1 MARRGRSW
9 TAYFVLSTQYAV
21 PVGILLLATVAAAE
35 PASPDFPSRLEALA
49 AKCDELKLPEQAA
62 ITRDW
67 LIPRHPGRQ
76 YLFLPGAAEVP
87 APDGKAADFVK
98 KWYAKFRALR
108 TVQAAALFA
117 EAEQALA
124 DDRPTRA
131 YQLLFEVLREDPDHA
146 EARRILGYSR
156 KGNGPWLLPETE
168 RMRAEV
174 ARIPHARL
182 GWPAGKYWRLE
193 THHFQI
199 VTNHSAKEA
208 LEAGNLLE
216 DLHTLWRQMFFRY
229 WSNRA
234 ALEAR
239 FDGGREPL
247 APPRPRMQVVLFKT
261 RDEYL
266 AKLAP
271 AQPQIGVTLGI
282 YLDQERT
289 SYFYAGDTSVYPT
302 WQHEATHQLFQEAVP
317 GVIDHPG
324 EEQNFWAIEGVAL
337 YMESVKRGHS
347 TFSKDCWTAGGCE
360 ADRLQFA
367 RYRALAGDFYQPL
380 ASLVMMGREELQTS
394 ADIRKLYAQSAGIAQ
409 FLMVD
414 DTLTR
419 SVSEGASIPT
429 RSVSEGTAG
438 QASSGTPAYRE
449 AFTELLTA
457 IYRGDDTAESLARFT
472 AAAYPALDEQYR
484 TFLNVTD
491 DDLAGIPDPLAVR
504 NLSLGRT
511 SVTDAGL
518 AHLAGCKN
526 LAWLDLSL
534 TDVTDDGLQPIAAAA
549 GLKQLFLEGT
559 QVTDASLPLIAG
571 LKQLEELDLSKLEIT
586 DKGLAALAG
595 LKQLK
600 ILHLSGTPITDAGLI
615 HLRGLK
621 QLEQLE
627 TTGTRVTPEGLQRL
641 QAALPKLKGVAEPSR
656 E

>member
-1 MARRGRSW
+1 MPQRGRSW
-9 TAYFVLSTQYAV
+9 TGYLVLSTQYAHYAGSV
-21 PVGILLLATVAAAE
+21 AILLLSAHATAEAAAPE
-35 PASPDFPSRLEALA
+35 FAARLEALA
-49 AKCDELKLPEQAA
+49 AKCDELKLPEQAS
-62 ITRDW
+62 ITRAW
-67 LIPRHPGRQ
+67 RIERYPSRQ
-76 YLFLPGAAEVP
+76 YLFLPGAADVP
-87 APDGKAADFVK
+87 PPDGKSPDFVK
-98 KWYAKFRALR
+98 KWYAKFRELR
-108 TVQAAALFA
+108 IEQAANLFT

-124 DDRPTRA
+124 DDRPARA
-131 YQLLFEVLREDPDHA
+131 YQLLFEALREDPDHA
-146 EARRILGYSR
+146 EARRILGYNR

-174 ARIPHARL
+174 GRVPHARL
-182 GWPAGKYWRLE
+182 GWAAGKYWRLE
-193 THHFQI
+193 TPHFQI

-216 DLHTLWRQMFFRY
+216 DLHALWRQMFFRY

-239 FDGGREPL
+239 FAGGREPL
-247 APPRPRMQVVLFKT
+247 APARPRMQVVLFKS

-271 AQPQIGVTLGI
+271 AQPQIGLTMGI

-289 SYFYAGDTSVYPT
+289 SYFYAGDTSIYPT

-317 GVIDHPG
+317 GTIDHPG

-337 YMESVKRGHS
+337 YMESLKRGHS
-347 TFSKDCWTAGGCE
+347 TFSKGCWTAGGCE

-380 ASLVMMGREELQTS
+380 ASLVTLGREELQTS
-394 ADIRKLYAQSAGIAQ
+394 ADIRKLYAQSAGISQ
-409 FLMVD
+409 FLMIAD
-414 DTLTR
+414 IPTRSISESGTLTR
-419 SVSEGASIPT
+419 SVSEG
-429 RSVSEGTAG
+429 TAES
-438 QASSGTPAYRE
+438 ASSGTPAYRE
-449 AFTELLTA
+449 AFTDLLTA
-457 IYRGDDTAESLARFT
+457 IYRGDDTSESLAKLT
-472 AAAYPALDEQYR
+472 GAPYPALDEQYR

-491 DDLAGIPDPLAVR
+491 DDLAGIPDPLAVK

-526 LAWLDLSL
+526 LQWLDLSL
-534 TDVTDDGLQPIAAAA
+534 TAITDGGLQPIAGAVE
-549 GLKQLFLEGT
+549 LKQLFLEGT
-559 QVTDASLPLIAG
+559 QVTDASLPLIAKF
-571 LKQLEELDLSKLEIT
+571 KQLEDLDLSKLALTNE
-586 DKGLAALAG
+586 GLAALAG

-600 ILHLSGTPITDAGLI
+600 ILYLTGTPITDAGLA

-627 TTGTRVTPEGLQRL
+627 TTGTRVTPEGLRRL
-641 QAALPKLKGVAEPSR
+641 QAALPKLTDSAR
-656 E
+656 N